1 MVRSVR
7 EDGSRLSTIEDLKD
21 SGFGRPPPRHG
32 LKLLFW
38 FANECVAFNHNG
50 NMLVQCHP
58 ERGDFGFHYFG
69 NFEKILPVLLR
80 DHRESYFEVGNLNTE
95 TYSKAEDLP
104 DYVRKD
110 YGLSLGYRQCN
121 KDRIIIRLR
130 QGDVTA
136 TYVTEHKEDG
146 GRGEF
151 DSERTHLVNPDLIR
165 IIRDPE
171 LELATFLDQTGYMGL
186 SLRERLLRA
195 FKQKSD
201 VISGEYD
208 SEPPERSGPDQ
219 NTWDDLVRTTWDP
232 EQHQTTSQLG
242 LSLRQRFT
250 SVFVVMLVV
259 LLVIT
264 LIVLVILGKL

>member
-58 ERGDFGFHYFG
+58 ERG
-69 NFEKILPVLLR
+69 
-80 DHRESYFEVGNLNTE
+80 
-95 TYSKAEDLP
+95 
-104 DYVRKD
+104 VRKD

-250 SVFVVMLVV
+250 RVFVVMLVV

>member
-7 EDGSRLSTIEDLKD
+7 EEGSQLSTIQDLKN

-38 FANECVAFNHNG
+38 FANECVAFNHHG

-58 ERGDFGFHYFG
+58 EMEEFGFHYFG
-69 NFEKILPVLLR
+69 NFEEILPVLSR
-80 DHRESYFEVGNLNTE
+80 DCRESYFEVGNLNTE

-104 DYVRKD
+104 DYVSQD

-121 KDRIIIRLR
+121 KDRIIIRLK

-186 SLRERLLRA
+186 SLRDRLLRA
-195 FKQKSD
+195 FK
-201 VISGEYD
+201 
-208 SEPPERSGPDQ
+208 
-219 NTWDDLVRTTWDP
+219 
-232 EQHQTTSQLG
+232 
-242 LSLRQRFT
+242 
-250 SVFVVMLVV
+250 VFIFFCVF
-259 LLVIT
+259 LVIAS
-264 LIVLVILGKL
+264 VILSTSLERHV

>member
-7 EDGSRLSTIEDLKD
+7 EECSQLSTIQDLKD

-38 FANECVAFNHNG
+38 FANECVAFNHHG
-50 NMLVQCHP
+50 NMLVKCHP

-69 NFEKILPVLLR
+69 NFEEILPVLSR
-80 DHRESYFEVGNLNTE
+80 DRRESYFEVGNLNTE

-104 DYVRKD
+104 DYVSQD
-110 YGLSLGYRQCN
+110 YGLSLGYRLCN
-121 KDRIIIRLR
+121 KDRIIIRLK
-130 QGDVTA
+130 QGDVKA
-136 TYVTEHKEDG
+136 TYVTEHKENG

-171 LELATFLDQTGYMGL
+171 LELATFLDQMGYMGL
-186 SLRERLLRA
+186 SIRERLLRA
-195 FKQKSD
+195 FKKNSD
-201 VISGEYD
+201 VISWEYD
-208 SEPPERSGPDQ
+208 SEPSQPSGRSGSDH
-219 NTWDDLVRTTWDP
+219 NTWDL
-232 EQHQTTSQLG
+232 EQDQTTFQTG
-242 LSLRQRFT
+242 LCTRSCKVF
-250 SVFVVMLVV
+250 SVFAVILMV

-264 LIVLVILGKL
+264 VIVLVILGKL

>member
-7 EDGSRLSTIEDLKD
+7 EEGSQLSTIQDLKN

-38 FANECVAFNHNG
+38 FANECVAFNHHG

-58 ERGDFGFHYFG
+58 EMEEFGFHYFG
-69 NFEKILPVLLR
+69 NFEEILPVLSR
-80 DHRESYFEVGNLNTE
+80 DCRESYFEVGNLNTE

-110 YGLSLGYRQCN
+110 YRLSLGYRQCN
-121 KDRIIIRLR
+121 KDRIIIRLK

-151 DSERTHLVNPDLIR
+151 DSERTHLINPDLIR
-165 IIRDPE
+165 IIQDPE

-186 SLRERLLRA
+186 SLRDRLLRA
-195 FKQKSD
+195 FKQISD
-201 VISGEYD
+201 VISWEP
-208 SEPPERSGPDQ
+208 SEQSGPDQ
-219 NTWDDLVRTTWDP
+219 TTLDSLVRPTWDP
-232 EQHQTTSQLG
+232 EQDQTTSLLG
-242 LSLRQRFT
+242 LSLRERCT
-250 SVFVVMLVV
+250 RVFVVIIVV

-264 LIVLVILGKL
+264 LIVLVILGKF